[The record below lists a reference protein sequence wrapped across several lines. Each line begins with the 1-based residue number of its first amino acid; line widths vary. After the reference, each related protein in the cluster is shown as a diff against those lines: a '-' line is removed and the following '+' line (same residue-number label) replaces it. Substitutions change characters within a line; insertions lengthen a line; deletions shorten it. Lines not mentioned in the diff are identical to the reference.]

1 MLFRSAC
8 IGKWHIDGHGRSN
21 FIPRERRQGFDY
33 WKVLECTHAYNRSP
47 YYADGPEK
55 LFWEGYDAAAQ
66 TRDAQRYLA
75 DPARQKKPFL
85 LWLAW
90 GPPHNPYETAPAKY
104 RERYAAD
111 KLQLRPNVPPSH
123 ATPARAWLAGYYA
136 HCTALDDLFGQYER
150 MKVRGVSP
158 YWTINHGMTL
168 SAYYRDPD
176 GNQVETQV
184 DSMSMEEADAFMAG
198 PLFAANPI
206 GINVD
211 FEELIARHRAG
222 ASFASITDYATAGK

>member
-1 MLFRSAC
+1 MASPIKFA
-8 IGKWHIDGHGRSN
+8 HIVLKTTRYEEMVSWWKDFLQGEARHENDFISFISYDDEHHRIAIANIPNLEHQTPKRDGVEH
-21 FIPRERRQGFDY
+21 FAF
-33 WKVLECTHAYNRSP
+33 T
-47 YYADGPEK
+47 YA
-55 LFWEGYDAAAQ
+55 
-66 TRDAQRYLA
+66 
-75 DPARQKKPFL
+75 
-85 LWLAW
+85 
-90 GPPHNPYETAPAKY
+90 
-104 RERYAAD
+104 
-111 KLQLRPNVPPSH
+111 S
-123 ATPARAWLAGYYA
+123 
-136 HCTALDDLFGQYER
+136 LDDLFGQYER
-150 MKVRGVSP
+150 MKARGVSP